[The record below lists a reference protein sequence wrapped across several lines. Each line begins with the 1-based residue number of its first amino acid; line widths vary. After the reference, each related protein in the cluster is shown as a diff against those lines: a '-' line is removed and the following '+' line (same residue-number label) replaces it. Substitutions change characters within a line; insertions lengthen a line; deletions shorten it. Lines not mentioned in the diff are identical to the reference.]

1 MICAAFVP
9 VSACPTSSGLFEGPG
24 ERRPDELARVTEK
37 YRRDTHADAVT
48 AKIQWDSDM
57 STVAKAGHA
66 KGIAQEYFSAWKR
79 GDFDRVRSL
88 LADDATFR
96 GPLASVNG
104 AEKISRGLTYQRNS

>member
-1 MICAAFVP
+1 
-9 VSACPTSSGLFEGPG
+9 
-24 ERRPDELARVTEK
+24 
-37 YRRDTHADAVT
+37 
-48 AKIQWDSDM
+48 M

-104 AEKISRGLTYQRNS
+104 AEKISWGLTYQRNS